1 MSGIWILVPL
11 ILLGILVSI
20 IVYLIRKRSR
30 PTEDARSGSPDGEKI
45 VNDSQSL
52 SVQPIKIERKKKP
65 KNILKLPTDDPS
77 GSDHE
82 KFLEEFDKRDARR
95 KKLQKENEEKLKSLL
110 NWKSPDFQINKNKIT
125 KKGIRDLPTVETRTK
140 REKQDNIREE
150 RQSNVK
156 GEIQSIIKGE
166 SRSDI
171 KRETQSNIKRASKVD
186 IRRENQTDVD
196 GSIQSRKKDAAKLK
210 CESEE
215 EKKTGGS
222 VSKIINFVK
231 ITTQPAVPDYRPRNN
246 LTRNTVPDY
255 RPRKTVDIPQKVE
268 RKRRAPTPL
277 ARKKVKVNL
286 PQECEVW
293 EKVED
298 VACLDVPSPEER
310 RASVE
315 VTERQG

>member
-1 MSGIWILVPL
+1 MWILLPL

-30 PTEDARSGSPDGEKI
+30 PTEDVRSGPPDGEKI
-45 VNDSQSL
+45 VNDTQSL

-65 KNILKLPTDDPS
+65 KKFVKPPTDDPS

-82 KFLEEFDKRDARR
+82 KFLEEFDRRDARR

-110 NWKSPDFQINKNKIT
+110 NWKSPNFQINKNQID
-125 KKGIRDLPTVETRTK
+125 KKGIRDLPTIETFSRTK
-140 REKQDNIREE
+140 RETQDNIREE

-156 GEIQSIIKGE
+156 GEIQGNIKGVNQSIVKGE
-166 SRSDI
+166 SQSDV
-171 KRETQSNIKRASKVD
+171 KRETKSNIKRVSKVD
-186 IRRENQTDVD
+186 IRRENPSDID
-196 GSIQSRKKDAAKLK
+196 GDIQSRKEDAAKLR
-210 CESEE
+210 CDNE
-215 EKKTGGS
+215 EKKKTGDS

-231 ITTQPAVPDYRPRNN
+231 ITTQPAVPDYIPRNK
-246 LTRNTVPDY
+246 LTRNTVDL
-255 RPRKTVDIPQKVE
+255 PQKVE

-298 VACLDVPSPEER
+298 VACLDVPSPEQSQ
-310 RASVE
+310 ASVE
-315 VTERQG
+315 VTDRQG

>member
-30 PTEDARSGSPDGEKI
+30 PTEDVRSGSTDGEKI
-45 VNDSQSL
+45 ANDSQTL

-110 NWKSPDFQINKNKIT
+110 NWKSPDFQINKSKIN
-125 KKGIRDLPTVETRTK
+125 KKGIRDLPTVETCTK

-196 GSIQSRKKDAAKLK
+196 GSRKKDAEKYK

-215 EKKTGGS
+215 EKKTGGR

-310 RASVE
+310 QASVE